1 MAKQGAPIGS
11 KNAEKWTLDKANE
24 LIGKIYE
31 FVETTQD
38 CYSLGM
44 ACVEA
49 GSYETQV
56 YYLRDKFKD
65 VEGFNFEP
73 IKKALEI
80 CKNRIIR
87 QGLKGEINNTMSIF
101 VLKCNHDMI
110 ETSKVDVTTNGENVS
125 IPPISWV
132 KNNTEDGE

>member
-1 MAKQGAPIGS
+1 MANKGGQPNN
-11 KNAEKWTLDKANE
+11 KNAEKWTLEKANE
-24 LIGKIYE
+24 LIGKIYD
-31 FVETTQD
+31 FVERTPD

-49 GSYETQV
+49 GSYEKQI
-56 YYLRDKFKD
+56 YYIHDKFKG
-65 VEGFNFEP
+65 VEGFDFDP

-132 KNNTEDGE
+132 KNNTKDDD